1 MIERIYIENYKSIKK
16 LDINLNMINI
26 LIGANGAGKSNFIS
40 FFRFLNSITNKKM
53 QTHILEEA
61 GSEYILHHGLKN
73 SEYIK
78 ARVEL
83 TEEDISNYYSFS
95 LLPNT
100 EGSLFFETENLGYK
114 DKSKYD
120 RFYHYENNFAKGLE
134 SGITEFRVETE
145 KVQKMVASRLGEYK
159 IYHFHDTGKT
169 ARIKQSFNLYDN
181 EFLYTDARNLAS
193 FLYKLQETNS
203 IVLSKIEKTVR
214 LIAPYFDKFYLKPN
228 PFNQEEIRLGWKEK
242 NSEMIFNANHLSD
255 GTLRMICLIT
265 LFLQPDPPK
274 TIILDEPELG
284 LHPFA
289 LKVLADLI
297 KKVAKKNIQVIIST
311 QSVTLVNNF
320 ELEDIIIVDKENTE
334 STFKRMDIS
343 EFTEWLEDYTIGELW
358 EMNLLGGRP

>member
-1 MIERIYIENYKSIKK
+1 MIEKIYIENYKSIKK
-16 LDINLNMINI
+16 LDVELSMINI

-40 FFRFLNSITNKKM
+40 FFKFLNSITNKKM

-73 SEYIK
+73 SEYMK

-83 TEEDISNYYSFS
+83 TEKDISNYYSFS

-100 EGSLFFETENLGYK
+100 DGSLFFEKENLGYK

-120 RFYHYENNFAKGLE
+120 KFYDYENNFAKGLE
-134 SGITEFRVETE
+134 SGLTDVKIETE
-145 KVQKMVASRLGEYK
+145 IVQKMVANRLGEYK

-203 IVLSKIEKTVR
+203 IILSKIEKTIR
-214 LIAPYFDKFYLKPN
+214 LIAPYFDKFQLKPN
-228 PFNQEEIRLGWKEK
+228 PFNKDEIRLGWKEK
-242 NSEMIFNANHLSD
+242 NSEMVFNANHLSD

-265 LFLQPDPPK
+265 LFLQPTPPK

-289 LKVLADLI
+289 LKILAELI
-297 KKVAKKNIQVIIST
+297 KKIAKKDIQVIIST

-320 ELEDIIIVDKENTE
+320 ELEEIIVVDKENTE
-334 STFKRMDIS
+334 SVFKKMDILN
-343 EFTEWLEDYTIGELW
+343 FREWL
-358 EMNLLGGRP
+358 